1 MVFGHL
7 KEASGFLR
15 ILSNME
21 DVVIKAKKV
30 TKKFFLQEDKTF
42 KEFLPNFLQGKS
54 WAKIMTALDNIS
66 FDINVGETVG
76 IIGKNGAG
84 KSTLLKLIAGV
95 TVPTSGEIVVKQRV
109 APLIEVGAG
118 FHQELTGYENIFLNG
133 AILGMHKKQI
143 EAVVDSII
151 DFSEIKEF
159 IHVPVKK
166 YSLGMYMRLGF
177 AVAIHVN
184 APILLIDEVLAVGD
198 AAFQKKCL
206 DYLKKVKSDK
216 NRTIVFVSHS
226 EESVRSF
233 CDRVILLSKGKLLE
247 DGPPEVVF
255 KTYHKILD

>member
-1 MVFGHL
+1 
-7 KEASGFLR
+7 
-15 ILSNME
+15 ME
-21 DVVIKAKKV
+21 NSVIQAKKI
-30 TKKFFLQEDKTF
+30 TKKYFLQEEKTF
-42 KEFLPNFLQGKS
+42 KEFLPNFLRGRS
-54 WAKIMTALDNIS
+54 WAKKMIALDNIS
-66 FDINVGETVG
+66 FEINIGETVG

-95 TVPTSGEIVVKQRV
+95 TIPTTGEIIVSERV

-118 FHQELTGYENIFLNG
+118 FHQELTGLENIFLNG
-133 AILGMHKKQI
+133 AILGMHKKEI

-159 IHVPVKK
+159 INVPVKK

-198 AAFQKKCL
+198 ASFQKKCL

-216 NRTIVFVSHS
+216 DKTIVFVSHS

-233 CDRVILLSKGKLLE
+233 CERTILLDKGKLLE
-247 DGPPEVVF
+247 DGSPEAVF